1 MKDVRN
7 LDKQWV
13 VLSELSAEL
22 VNRGAKV
29 PEIVFDKLRLANSLL
44 SYYILDPHA
53 SIKTLADVEREL
65 NFVQSQLFSL
75 CDAELTEIYLNKMMK
90 AVRGEL
96 DVRFPISK
104 SNYNKEVKKRGR
116 VEAIRVKLQKEMQ
129 IERLGDLGEWYGVI
143 FEYSDK
149 KNKVIIE
156 GDIKRV
162 KRALKDF
169 AVIWKEEQNL

>member
-1 MKDVRN
+1 MKDARN

-22 VNRGAKV
+22 VNRGVKV
-29 PEIVFDKLRLANSLL
+29 PEIVFEKLRLANALL

-53 SIKTLADVEREL
+53 SINILSNVEREL

-75 CDAELTEIYLNKMMK
+75 CDAELTEKYLNKMIK

-96 DVRFPISK
+96 DVKFPLSK
-104 SNYNKEVKKRGR
+104 SNYNREIKKRGN
-116 VEAIRVKLQKEMQ
+116 VESIRIKLQREIQ

-143 FEYSDK
+143 FEYSDERD
-149 KNKVIIE
+149 KVIIE
-156 GDIKRV
+156 GCIDRV
-162 KRALKDF
+162 KKALKDF
-169 AVIWKEEQNL
+169 TVIWKEG

>member
-1 MKDVRN
+1 MKDARN

-22 VNRGAKV
+22 VNRGVKV
-29 PEIVFDKLRLANSLL
+29 PEIVFEKLRLANALL

-53 SIKTLADVEREL
+53 SINILSNVEREL

-75 CDAELTEIYLNKMMK
+75 CDAELSQKYIDKMVK
-90 AVRGEL
+90 AVRGVL
-96 DVRFPISK
+96 DVKFPLNK
-104 SNYNKEVKKRGR
+104 ANYNREVKRKGD
-116 VEAIRVKLQKEMQ
+116 VETIRVKLQREIA

-143 FEYSDK
+143 FEYSDERD
-149 KNKVIIE
+149 KVVIE
-156 GDIKRV
+156 GSMERV

-169 AVIWKEEQNL
+169 AIIWKED